1 MSEIKIKRIKVLSG
15 PNIWAYRP
23 VLEILADIGKYEELP
38 SSKIPGFTER
48 LVEAIPTLWEHRCS
62 EGHPGGFLERLRLGT
77 YMGHIVEHIILE
89 LESLAGMDVGFGRT
103 RGTEHYGEYRIVV
116 DYKDPE
122 AGKMAVALAVE
133 TAEKLAEGEPLDFD
147 LAERIADIREVA
159 EDNVLGPSTQAIVD
173 AAKKRGIP
181 WMRLSEG
188 SLVQLGHGRH
198 ARRIQASETSNTSN
212 IGVEIAS
219 DKELT
224 KELLDKVGVPVP
236 LGSVVTDADEAW
248 EAAQELDG
256 PVVLKP
262 YDGNQGKAVSVNL
275 TTEEQ
280 VRTAFAL
287 AQEFSRR
294 VIVEQ
299 YLRGPDFR
307 LLVVGGKLVAAA
319 ERCPAQV
326 VADGRHNIRDLVN
339 MVNEDP
345 RRGHGHGAALTRIRM
360 DAAAELTLAKQEY
373 TWESVPS
380 PGQVVFLR
388 DNSNLSTGG
397 TATDVTD
404 DVHPDNA
411 AIAVLAA
418 KTVGLDIAGI
428 DVVCESIK
436 RPLAEQGGGIV
447 EVNAAP
453 GLRMH
458 VYPSEGKSRPVG
470 EAIIDLLFPG
480 KTTAR
485 MPLIAITG
493 TNGKTTVTRMIGH
506 IYSTMKMYV
515 GMTTTDGIYFGGV
528 RRVVGDCAGPRSAE
542 AVMQHPLVEVA
553 VLETARGGI
562 LRSGL
567 AFDKATVGVVLNIAS
582 DHLGLE
588 GIETPERLARVKR
601 VVIESVA
608 DDGYGVLNADDPLTV
623 EMAEYCSGQTIFF
636 GMDRSARPMALH
648 LASGGR
654 AAFFRNGDLVLAEG
668 SEEKV
673 LARAGDV
680 PATYDG
686 MVPFQIQNSLAA
698 AAACWG
704 AGVPIEAI
712 SLGLRTFQTDD
723 KSAPGRFNVF
733 PLGQASVIVDYGHN
747 PHALKA
753 IQVAVQ
759 QMKPRRKIGVVAA
772 PGDRRDADIQE
783 LAVVAANTFDWII
796 VREDDDLRGRE
807 RGEIADLIAETIRR
821 TKPSLPMSVV
831 LDEMEAVSQAL
842 QMARAG
848 DIVVL
853 FIDSVD
859 KVIEYVK
866 MAGQAVSME
875 QSDAFWC
882 PVPDPSPAN
891 QRARAEAMVEVA
903 AQGIQAFA
911 SDMEDSDART
921 TDGRR
926 PTTDNGQ
933 PRSTTQHPTPN
944 TRRSAVAERVAHDGE
959 PDGHS

>member
-1 MSEIKIKRIKVLSG
+1 MSEIDVKRIKVLSG

-38 SSKIPGFTER
+38 STKLPGFTER
-48 LVEAIPTLWEHRCS
+48 LVEAIPSLWEHRCS
-62 EGHPGGFLERLRLGT
+62 EGRPGGFLERLRLGT
-77 YMGHIVEHIILE
+77 YMGHIIEHMILE

-122 AGKMAVALAVE
+122 AAKMCVSLAVE
-133 TAEKLAEGEPLDFD
+133 MAEKLAEGVPLDFD
-147 LAERIADIREVA
+147 LAERIADVRETV

-181 WMRLSEG
+181 WMRLNEE
-188 SLVQLGHGRH
+188 SLVQLGHGLH

-219 DKELT
+219 DKDLT
-224 KELLDKVGVPVP
+224 KELLNKVGVPVP
-236 LGSVVTDADEAW
+236 RGVVVSTEDEAW
-248 EAAQELDG
+248 EAAQDLDG

-262 YDGNQGKAVSVNL
+262 YDGNQGKAVSVDL
-275 TTEEQ
+275 STEEQ

-287 AQEFSRR
+287 AQEFSHR
-294 VIVEQ
+294 VIVERF
-299 YLRGPDFR
+299 LKGPDFR
-307 LLVVGGKLVAAA
+307 MLVVGGKLVAAA
-319 ERCPAQV
+319 ERRPAQV
-326 VADGRHNIRDLVN
+326 VADGRHSISNLVK
-339 MVNEDP
+339 MVNDDP
-345 RRGHGHGAALTRIRM
+345 RRGHGHGSALTRIKI
-360 DAAAELTLAKQEY
+360 DAAADLTLAKQGL
-373 TWESVPS
+373 TWDSVP
-380 PGQVVFLR
+380 PAGQVVLLR

-404 DVHPDNA
+404 IVHPDNA

-428 DVVCESIK
+428 DVVCQSIR
-436 RPLAEQGGGIV
+436 RPLEEQGGGIV

-470 EAIIDLLFPG
+470 EAIIDQLFPD
-480 KTTAR
+480 KTSAR
-485 MPLIAITG
+485 VPLIAVTG
-493 TNGKTTVTRMIGH
+493 TNGKTTVTRMIAH
-506 IYSTMKMYV
+506 IYSTMKKYV

-528 RRVVGDCAGPRSAE
+528 RRVKGDCAGPRSAE
-542 AVMQHPLVEVA
+542 AVLQHPLVEVA

-567 AFDKATVGVVLNIAS
+567 AFDKALVGVALNIAA
-582 DHLGLE
+582 DHLGIE
-588 GIETPERLARVKR
+588 GIETPERLARVKQ

-608 DDGYGVLNADDPLTV
+608 ADGYGVLNADDPLTV
-623 EMAEYCSGQTIFF
+623 EMAEMCPGQVIFF
-636 GMDRSARPMALH
+636 GMNRSARALALH
-648 LASGGR
+648 LAGGGK
-654 AAFFRNGDLVLAEG
+654 AAFFRNGDLVLAQG
-668 SEEKV
+668 SDEKV
-673 LARAGDV
+673 LVRAADI
-680 PATYDG
+680 PATYNG
-686 MVPFQIQNSLAA
+686 LIPFQIQNALAA

-704 AGVPIEAI
+704 AGVPLESI
-712 SLGLRTFQTDD
+712 SLGLRTFQTDE
-723 KSAPGRFNVF
+723 KSAPGRFNMF
-733 PLGQASVIVDYGHN
+733 SLGQANVIVDYGHN

-753 IQVAVQ
+753 IQAALQ

-783 LAVVAANTFDWII
+783 LAVVAANTFDWVI
-796 VREDDDLRGRE
+796 VREDNDLRGRE

-821 TKPSLPMSVV
+821 TRPSLPVSII
-831 LDEMEAVSQAL
+831 LDETESVNQAL
-842 QMARAG
+842 QMARPG
-848 DIVVL
+848 DMVVL

-859 KVIEYVK
+859 QVIEQVK
-866 MAGQAVSME
+866 KAGQAASIE

-882 PVPDPSPAN
+882 PVPEPGS
-891 QRARAEAMVEVA
+891 QIQGARNDTGGEIAMVGGAFDNVGSSNGAGGPASPVA
-903 AQGIQAFA
+903 GSTQ
-911 SDMEDSDART
+911 RNT
-921 TDGRR
+921 
-926 PTTDNGQ
+926 
-933 PRSTTQHPTPN
+933 PRK
-944 TRRSAVAERVAHDGE
+944 SAVADLVRQDGE